1 MNVMQF
7 AQELKLSPDLLLEQ
21 LKAAGVAKEH
31 ADDTVTEA
39 DKSLLLD
46 YLRRMHGGVDAPGKT
61 KITLTRRQTTEIKKS
76 DSSGRARTIQVEVR
90 KKRTYVKRDA
100 GAEAVP
106 QAAEAPQEEVPAPVA
121 AAETPRAEMPMVEP
135 ATAAPPPEPAQVAVP
150 EPAPEMP
157 EVPEAQAEA
166 APAMAEETPAAPA
179 APAAPR
185 KTRVT
190 RSQII
195 GEAEL
200 KTREEEAR
208 RQQAL
213 RERQEEEVRLKQE
226 RENTRR
232 LAQEQSRQQQVQ
244 PAAPAPISPGTLHK
258 PDKPADKDKKPV
270 KKGKAGTWADD
281 QHKRKGTLKTRGG
294 EGGAGA
300 GWRGR
305 KDRHKAADSAHQ
317 FEAPTEPIVREV
329 LVPETIS
336 VADLAHK
343 MAVKAAEVIKAL
355 MQMGTMVTI
364 NQVLDQDTAM
374 IIVEEMGHVAKR
386 AKLDDPEAYLVES
399 GPQTEVVAEHRAPV
413 VTVMGH
419 VDHGKTSLLD
429 RIRKANV
436 QSGEAG
442 GITQHIGAYQVE
454 AGEGG
459 ERKKITFID
468 TPGHAAFTE
477 MRARGAKVT
486 DVVVLV
492 VAADDGIMPQTQEAI
507 EHSRAAGV
515 PMVVALN
522 KIDVSNANPD
532 RVLGQL
538 SEQGLMPESYG
549 GETVTVPVSAK
560 TGEGIDELL
569 ENILVVS
576 ELEDLKANPNAPA
589 SGYVIEG
596 ERDPGRGPVATLLLR
611 RGTLHKG
618 DVVLAGTAYGR
629 VRAMLDYTGKRIKE
643 AGPGSPVEILG
654 LSGVPE
660 AGTRF
665 EVVERERLARDRAQH
680 AESALQRQEL
690 AQGGS
695 RRTLEELLGEGG
707 MQDLNL
713 VIKADVAGSVEALKE
728 ALAKLSTDE
737 VRVNIVRSGVGALT
751 DSDVMLGSASDGIL
765 LGFNVR
771 PTTTAKQVAEREGVE
786 IRTYDVIYKAL
797 EEIEAAMRGMLA
809 PEERENETGT
819 AEVRQIFR
827 VPNIGVVAGC
837 YVMSGEIFRTNRVRV
852 IRDGVV
858 IYEGNIASLRRFKD
872 DARSVRQGFE
882 CGVGIENFND
892 IKEGDVLEFFEIVE
906 IPR

>member
-1 MNVMQF
+1 MSKRVYEI
-7 AQELKLSPDLLLEQ
+7 ARELGLDNKEVLSRFN
-21 LKAAGVAKEH
+21 AAGVEVKSHSSSVDESAYERVFGNGANGASGRTEAQEVEAKE
-31 ADDTVTEA
+31 ARVEA
-39 DKSLLLD
+39 EQS
-46 YLRRMHGGVDAPGKT
+46 GGGAAVSDAPAEQPVAEPVT
-61 KITLTRRQTTEIKKS
+61 VPD
-76 DSSGRARTIQVEVR
+76 DSPAKQRGGG
-90 KKRTYVKRDA
+90 KKRRRVVIDA
-100 GAEAVP
+100 SATNRGPRPTA
-106 QAAEAPQEEVPAPVA
+106 APVA
-121 AAETPRAEMPMVEP
+121 AKEAPKPVAEAPETTAVRVEP
-135 ATAAPPPEPAQVAVP
+135 GATVKDLADALGIAPTQVIKVLMGLGEMKTVTQSLTTEEIELIAEELGQEVEVGAVEEPEP
-150 EPAPEMP
+150 
-157 EVPEAQAEA
+157 
-166 APAMAEETPAAPA
+166 
-179 APAAPR
+179 
-185 KTRVT
+185 
-190 RSQII
+190 
-195 GEAEL
+195 
-200 KTREEEAR
+200 
-208 RQQAL
+208 
-213 RERQEEEVRLKQE
+213 EEVL
-226 RENTRR
+226 
-232 LAQEQSRQQQVQ
+232 
-244 PAAPAPISPGTLHK
+244 
-258 PDKPADKDKKPV
+258 
-270 KKGKAGTWADD
+270 
-281 QHKRKGTLKTRGG
+281 
-294 EGGAGA
+294 
-300 GWRGR
+300 
-305 KDRHKAADSAHQ
+305 
-317 FEAPTEPIVREV
+317 
-329 LVPETIS
+329 PE
-336 VADLAHK
+336 
-343 MAVKAAEVIKAL
+343 
-355 MQMGTMVTI
+355 
-364 NQVLDQDTAM
+364 
-374 IIVEEMGHVAKR
+374 
-386 AKLDDPEAYLVES
+386 DDPNDLVEK
-399 GPQTEVVAEHRAPV
+399 PPV
-413 VTVMGH
+413 VTVMGN